1 MYGAKLTDSLNF
13 NPEDADLVEVV
24 EHPPASTER
33 SAARRVALQ
42 VLYEMDCSSLL
53 VGEVMAARLADEGLP
68 RRAEKYVRQVVA
80 GVTANRDQLDA
91 FLQRYASE
99 FPLDQVAIVDR
110 NILRMGVYELAA
122 QQNLSI
128 NIIIAEAMELANIYG
143 AEGSLRFVNGVL
155 GAIAAEATADNPPQ
169 IVVADTENGE

>member
-42 VLYEMDCSSLL
+42 VLYEVDCSSHL
-53 VGEVMAARLADEGLP
+53 VGEVMAARLADE
-68 RRAEKYVRQVVA
+68 
-80 GVTANRDQLDA
+80 T
-91 FLQRYASE
+91 FIQRFASE

-122 QQNLSI
+122 QQNISI

-155 GAIAAEATADNPPQ
+155 GAIASEATADNPPQ
-169 IVVADTENGE
+169 IVVADTDTENGE

>member
-1 MYGAKLTDSLNF
+1 MYGANLTDSLNF
-13 NPEDADLVEVV
+13 NPEDAESIEVV

-42 VLYEMDCSSLL
+42 VLYEVDCSSHTA
-53 VGEVMAARLADEGLP
+53 GEVIAARLSDEALP
-68 RRAEKYVRQVVA
+68 RRGEKYVRQVVA

-91 FLQRYASE
+91 YIQRFASE

-122 QQNLSI
+122 QQNTSI

-155 GAIAAEATADNPPQ
+155 GAIAAEATAEPPPQ
-169 IVVADTENGE
+169 LVVTENGE